1 MRDKDTL
8 LHVRMEM
15 LANLWLES
23 QARTRTRLLPMALVC
38 VLKHPIVVTL
48 VGKESC
54 LDRTLGSKMKLD
66 SGRYA
71 CTVIKLGSLGQ
82 GVPRS

>member
-1 MRDKDTL
+1 MKDKDL
-8 LHVRMEM
+8 LLYVRMEI

-38 VLKHPIVVTL
+38 VLKHTVVVSL

-54 LDRTLGSKMKLD
+54 WDHTLGSKMKVD

-71 CTVIKLGSLGQ
+71 WTVIKCGSLGQ